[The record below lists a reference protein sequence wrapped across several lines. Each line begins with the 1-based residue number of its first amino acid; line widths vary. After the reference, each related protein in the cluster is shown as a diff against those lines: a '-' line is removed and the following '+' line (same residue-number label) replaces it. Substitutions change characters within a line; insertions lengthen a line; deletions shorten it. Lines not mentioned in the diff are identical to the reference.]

1 METNIQLFTVPIIN
15 RHLYM
20 DLLLLAD
27 ESKEIISGYINKGDM
42 YAISDKDEVIGVVL
56 FIFHADQ
63 IVELKNIALHANV
76 RGEGLGKK
84 IIAEAIQLYRLKNYK
99 KMIVGTANSSIANI
113 AFYQKAGF
121 RLTEIKKGFF
131 DKYPVAIY
139 EDGIRA
145 QDMIMFEKYLD

>member
-1 METNIQLFTVPIIN
+1 M
-15 RHLYM
+15 
-20 DLLLLAD
+20 
-27 ESKEIISGYINKGDM
+27 
-42 YAISDKDEVIGVVL
+42 
-56 FIFHADQ
+56 
-63 IVELKNIALHANV
+63 
-76 RGEGLGKK
+76 GKK